1 MCNTGN
7 KRCTKAYEIAANNG
21 FDITNLYKINGG
33 TKGWIEK
40 GYPTDSTLNS
50 DK

>member
-7 KRCTKAYEIAANNG
+7 KRCTKAYEIVAKNG
-21 FDITNLYKINGG
+21 FDITDLYKINGG
-33 TKGWIEK
+33 TKGWIEN